1 MQKFVELFVVVDN
14 TEVSVAPAPP
24 QDFRHSLKLTFAVS
38 PQYKRHGSGTKARI
52 LGAVNHIDKV
62 KLAHVPD
69 APRSPRPPH
78 GLLLCLQLYRTL
90 NIRVILVGLEIWT
103 YRDLFDVDSNP
114 ETTLDKFLLWRQSDL
129 LQRTKHDNAQFV
141 T

>member
-1 MQKFVELFVVVDN
+1 MAPPRDFRRSPKLTVVV
-14 TEVSVAPAPP
+14 
-24 QDFRHSLKLTFAVS
+24 SL
-38 PQYKRHGSGTKARI
+38 QYQRHGSQTKARI

-62 KLAHVPD
+62 KLAHVFD
-69 APRSPRPPH
+69 ASRPHHPPPPHPLPH

-90 NIRVILVGLEIWT
+90 DIRMVLVGLEIWT
-103 YRDLFDVDSNP
+103 YKDYFDVDSNP

-129 LQRTKHDNAQFV
+129 LQRTAHDNAQFV